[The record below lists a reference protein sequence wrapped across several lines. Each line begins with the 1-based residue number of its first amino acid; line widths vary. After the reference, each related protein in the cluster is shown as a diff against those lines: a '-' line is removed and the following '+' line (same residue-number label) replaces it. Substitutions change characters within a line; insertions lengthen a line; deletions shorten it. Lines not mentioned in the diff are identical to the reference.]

1 MSIEQ
6 FPIQPPA
13 DPAVITVLAALII
26 AGVVLV
32 VLSFSDR
39 IIKAI
44 PSFSLSSRHFD
55 NKYGFIICGITLIAL
70 PLAAFFTAFNTSSTV
85 TIGTGYVDVQF
96 AGFSPNSSIPFLS
109 GNMNVTSN
117 QIDSA
122 FVGQVG
128 SGEFTLD
135 KQQGA
140 NAGDTNIGL
149 YKLGNGAKAYI
160 ASINS
165 TDLIIKLNS
174 GEYLIVGTSNTD
186 ALAASFAQ
194 NVHPLTSP

>member
-1 MSIEQ
+1 
-6 FPIQPPA
+6 
-13 DPAVITVLAALII
+13 
-26 AGVVLV
+26 
-32 VLSFSDR
+32 
-39 IIKAI
+39 
-44 PSFSLSSRHFD
+44 
-55 NKYGFIICGITLIAL
+55 
-70 PLAAFFTAFNTSSTV
+70 
-85 TIGTGYVDVQF
+85 
-96 AGFSPNSSIPFLS
+96 
-109 GNMNVTSN
+109 MNVTSN

>member
-1 MSIEQ
+1 
-6 FPIQPPA
+6 
-13 DPAVITVLAALII
+13 
-26 AGVVLV
+26 
-32 VLSFSDR
+32 
-39 IIKAI
+39 
-44 PSFSLSSRHFD
+44 
-55 NKYGFIICGITLIAL
+55 
-70 PLAAFFTAFNTSSTV
+70 V